1 MSFGD
6 KIVKNRKLILII
18 SIILLIPATL
28 GYVGTRTNYDML
40 SYLPKSME
48 SVKGQNILMKEFGKG
63 GFSIVVTENLSKN
76 RVSTL
81 AKEYK
86 KIPHVE
92 TVMNLNDVLD
102 PNVPKEMYPDEVK
115 ENLCNK
121 NASMLV
127 VFFDTSISD
136 DHSMEAI
143 QQIRK
148 VSGKECFA
156 SGMTACVE
164 DLKNLC
170 QAEEAKYVAIA
181 VVLSLIAM
189 MMLLDS
195 YIAPVIFL
203 ASIGMA
209 IVYNMGSNILLG
221 EVSFI
226 TKAIAAVLQL
236 GVTMDY
242 SIFLWHSYMEKQD
255 EGMEHHKAMGEA
267 INATLISV
275 TGSSVT
281 TIAGFLALCFM
292 TYTMGK
298 DLGIVM
304 AKGVVF
310 GVIASVTILPA
321 LLLTF
326 DGILQKTRHRTL
338 IPDVSKLSHALTSH
352 YAIYIIIMVLLVVP
366 IIYGYQHNNIVYDF
380 SKMLGEDLTE
390 EQAPFLKASEKLSE
404 DFEINT
410 THMIIADKDISQAD
424 GKAMSHELRK
434 IDGVKTVLG
443 VDSMLSPEVP
453 KEILPQTVS
462 GAVIS
467 KNHQLILVNSK
478 YKVSSDECNAQIDK
492 IDKVVHK
499 YDSKAKVI
507 GEGPAIKD
515 LVALTS
521 KDFKVVNFISIA
533 AVFIILLIVL
543 KSWSLPF
550 ILVAAIEFAVYLNLS
565 IPGFTGTELAFIIPV
580 CISTIQLGSTVDYAI
595 LESTRYK
602 SERIAGRGKREAIEI
617 ASRTSMPSIL
627 VSAMGFFTA
636 TFGVAIYS
644 NIGIISVMCGLMA
657 RGAIISMAT
666 VVLILPSL
674 LMVFD
679 KFIIRSTKGMKG
691 IRQKE
696 EIKAAL

>member
-679 KFIIRSTKGMKG
+679 KLIIRSTKGMKG